1 MQKLLKNYM
10 KGLWQMIKINYEQME
25 YLFTGIEDG
34 WIIPNNE
41 ELELYYAYQKW
52 IRKDKIND

>member
-1 MQKLLKNYM
+1 M

-34 WIIPNNE
+34 WIDYNKQGIAPM
-41 ELELYYAYQKW
+41 L
-52 IRKDKIND
+52 RKLQGS

>member
-1 MQKLLKNYM
+1 M
-10 KGLWQMIKINYEQME
+10 KGLLMMEIKYEQME

-41 ELELYYAYQKW
+41 
-52 IRKDKIND
+52 